1 MMLLACRVSVNRSI
15 ATQLITELFN
25 CFISWHHFCPSVVI
39 IWSKARSDLWTCL
52 NSSSLGRFVTGMFCM
67 NILGLYVYEVWSQ
80 QGMKVAWWAD
90 RRHVCLHNYV
100 VYSFSLY
107 VFLCLPI
114 VVHPHTTLVP
124 LAFAYTDCTSR
135 GPEMCVFLLD
145 SYKNTWVGPFFLCQ
159 IESIEPGRQTHRVPC
174 SPRVVLVFSDKCL
187 FSATVFFAT
196 TPDKW
201 DHIAG
206 AQSACIRWPH
216 ESAGFILFWL
226 LCHHPN

>member
-1 MMLLACRVSVNRSI
+1 MVQSQVRLVNMPEQQLTREICNWDVLHEHSWTLCVWGLEPTRHESCLMSRQKACLPP
-15 ATQLITELFN
+15 QLCCLFFFSLCLSLSPYCCASLHN
-25 CFISWHHFCPSVVI
+25 PGAPSVCLYWLYQPGGQKCVSSCWI
-39 IWSKARSDLWTCL
+39 VTKILELDL
-52 NSSSLGRFVTGMFCM
+52 
-67 NILGLYVYEVWSQ
+67 
-80 QGMKVAWWAD
+80 
-90 RRHVCLHNYV
+90 
-100 VYSFSLY
+100 
-107 VFLCLPI
+107 FL
-114 VVHPHTTLVP
+114 
-124 LAFAYTDCTSR
+124 
-135 GPEMCVFLLD
+135 
-145 SYKNTWVGPFFLCQ
+145 WQ

-174 SPRVVLVFSDKCL
+174 SPCVVLVFSDKCL